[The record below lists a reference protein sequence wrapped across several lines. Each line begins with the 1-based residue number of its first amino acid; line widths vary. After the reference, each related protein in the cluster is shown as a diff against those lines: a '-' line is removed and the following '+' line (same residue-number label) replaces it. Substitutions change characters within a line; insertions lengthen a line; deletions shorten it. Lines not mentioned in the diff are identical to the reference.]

1 MAHPPLIDLRA
12 FSNYAR
18 LRRVKEYVE
27 QHLSEELSAN
37 KAAEIAGLD
46 TGYFQKFFHDK
57 TGLYYS
63 DWLSSVRV
71 LRAIEMLKTG
81 DEPVSRIAS
90 AVGYE
95 DQEAFE
101 RVFIRRT
108 SMTPGAFKSFVR
120 PD

>member
-1 MAHPPLIDLRA
+1 VLHPPLIDLRA

-18 LRRVKEYVE
+18 LRRVKEYVD
-27 QHLSEELSAN
+27 QHLSEELSLGL
-37 KAAEIAGLD
+37 AAEIAGLD
-46 TGYFQKFFHDK
+46 ADYFAKFFHDK

-71 LRAIEMLKTG
+71 LRAIELLKAG
-81 DEPVSRIAS
+81 DEPVSHIAS

-95 DQEAFE
+95 DQETFE
-101 RVFIRRT
+101 RAFTRCT
-108 SMTPGAFKSFVR
+108 SMTPGAFQNFVR